1 MARDYPL
8 TSADLRHLADRVA
21 EILEVVDVEGDLP
34 DNDWRWGLTVK
45 VWNLDGDGDD
55 VAGVVA
61 PHGDGWLG
69 FYPND
74 PHGYN
79 YGTIFALG
87 MLTGGF
93 LAAVV
98 YLIAGVTWG

>member
-1 MARDYPL
+1 MSFP
-8 TSADLRHLADRVA
+8 
-21 EILEVVDVEGDLP
+21 
-34 DNDWRWGLTVK
+34 
-45 VWNLDGDGDD
+45 
-55 VAGVVA
+55 
-61 PHGDGWLG
+61 
-69 FYPND
+69 PND

-79 YGTIFALG
+79 HGTVFALG